1 MDETSD
7 VLERYVAA
15 WSDQDGDRLA
25 ALYYPD
31 AERASPLGT
40 ARGGT
45 DNRAAAERI
54 WRAAPDGRI
63 TITHWAARGSVVLYE
78 FTDDGT
84 HTGPLATPGGE
95 VPGSGR
101 RFRIEGAGVLE
112 LHDGRI
118 AAERL
123 YLDPGAFLRQLG
135 LSR

>member
-1 MDETSD
+1 MDETAD
-7 VLERYVAA
+7 VLGRYVAA
-15 WSDQDGDRLA
+15 WNDQDGDRLA

-40 ARGGT
+40 ARSGT
-45 DNRAAAERI
+45 DIRAAAERI
-54 WRAAPDGRI
+54 WRAALPDR
-63 TITHWAARGSVVLYE
+63 
-78 FTDDGT
+78 
-84 HTGPLATPGGE
+84 
-95 VPGSGR
+95 
-101 RFRIEGAGVLE
+101 GAGVLE